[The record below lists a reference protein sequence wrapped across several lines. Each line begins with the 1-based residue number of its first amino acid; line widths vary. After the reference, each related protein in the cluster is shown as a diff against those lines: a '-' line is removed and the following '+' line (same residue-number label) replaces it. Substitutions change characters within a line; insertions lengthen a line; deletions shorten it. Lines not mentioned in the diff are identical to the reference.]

1 VIDAVLLG
9 KDCLAVMRT
18 GGGKFASYLA
28 KTTKIYSE
36 QNTKLCFVLKG

>member
-28 KTTKIYSE
+28 KKQKFIRSKILNCAS
-36 QNTKLCFVLKG
+36 F